1 MVVAV
6 GALFLSV
13 GGNVTAAVLITSADI
28 RDNTIRSVDIHDE
41 TIRGADVANNS
52 LTGSDV
58 VESSLGLVPSAGKVD
73 GLDANSLTR
82 VARMGTTNDLVL
94 THADKPYGPALRLTA
109 PRAGF
114 VMIHGSTT
122 IFNTGCAVDCGVV
135 ARLRHVQSGTSS
147 MPAEESIAPGQVSAN
162 ISHAWVFPV
171 KAGVNTFRITIG
183 RRGSDGIL
191 AGAFGELAAV
201 YSPFGPMGTDT
212 LPTAAV
218 ARNTKTPEGN

>member
-1 MVVAV
+1 MKWVRLPSPAMVVAL
-6 GALFLSV
+6 GAL
-13 GGNVTAAVLITSADI
+13 VLGAGAGVASALVVTSATI
-28 RDNTIRSVDIHDE
+28 QDNTVRSVDIRNE
-41 TIRGADVANNS
+41 TIKSADVANDA
-52 LTGSDV
+52 LTGADV
-58 VESSLGLVPSAGKVD
+58 EESSLRPVPSAGKVD
-73 GLDANSLTR
+73 GLDASSLTR
-82 VARMGTTNDLVL
+82 VARMGTTNDLIL
-94 THADKPYGPALRLTA
+94 THADRPYGPPLRLTA

-135 ARLRHVQSGTSS
+135 ARLRHVQSGKNS

-191 AGAFGELAAV
+191 AGAFGEVAAL
-201 YSPFGPMGTDT
+201 YSPFGPTGARK
-212 LPTAAV
+212 LPAD
-218 ARNTKTPEGN
+218 GN